1 MQPDQLH
8 RTSRRETAFFMALCN
23 NNIATNIDENYLQS
37 VAQFEK
43 WYYNQIIT
51 YHHKGI
57 YEVLFV
63 LSS

>member
-43 WYYNQIIT
+43 
-51 YHHKGI
+51 
-57 YEVLFV
+57 
-63 LSS
+63 